1 MTAAALGAPA
11 PDPGAGEVVQTAHS
25 GDFLRLTRLWQHR
38 THFSLLFA
46 AFDNP
51 AYRDG
56 LIQRLNTVQPG
67 LRMELAATDTPQD
80 WLTRLQTATQVGEKR
95 VHTLLPARG
104 SEDTALWWQQ
114 ANVLRERLADA
125 FPATLLVWLSDADI
139 DTAAHQAPDLWNW
152 REAVFTFTH
161 AVPVNLPDLS
171 SERFFPFGGG
181 PDAKGVQQRLADIEH
196 YLQQADID
204 PLVAA
209 HLQLEAAQAYER
221 LGQWSESEA
230 AARAAAS
237 TFQLVGNALLSANAH
252 VQIVHILEKSGQFD
266 EAIRILE
273 KDVLPVYK
281 RLGDLR
287 SSVVAL
293 GKVADIFQARGQ
305 LEDALH
311 IRQHEELPFFER
323 QGDLREKA
331 ITLTKVAELMQELGQ
346 VDEALRILEKVALPS
361 IEQFGDVLGKAVI
374 MGKIADILQS
384 SGRLDEALRIR
395 QHEQLPVF
403 ERLGDIHAQAISW
416 GQIADIV
423 QARGQIDEAL
433 RIREQEELPVYER
446 LGDVSA
452 KAITMGQIADIL
464 QSRGQLDEALTIWQ
478 TDCLPVFERLGLN
491 REAAIAN
498 GRVMELQALVREKRS

>member
-80 WLTRLQTATQVGEKR
+80 WLVRLQAATQVGEKR
-95 VHTLLPARG
+95 VHALLPARG
-104 SEDTALWWQQ
+104 PEDTARWWQQ

-204 PLVAA
+204 PLAAA
-209 HLQLEAAQAYER
+209 HLQLEAAQAHER
-221 LGQWSESEA
+221 LGQWQESEA

-237 TFQLVGNALLSANAH
+237 AFQLAGNA
-252 VQIVHILEKSGQFD
+252 
-266 EAIRILE
+266 
-273 KDVLPVYK
+273 
-281 RLGDLR
+281 
-287 SSVVAL
+287 
-293 GKVADIFQARGQ
+293 Q
-305 LEDALH
+305 LA
-311 IRQHEELPFFER
+311 
-323 QGDLREKA
+323 
-331 ITLTKVAELMQELGQ
+331 
-346 VDEALRILEKVALPS
+346 
-361 IEQFGDVLGKAVI
+361 
-374 MGKIADILQS
+374 
-384 SGRLDEALRIR
+384 
-395 QHEQLPVF
+395 
-403 ERLGDIHAQAISW
+403 AQAQ
-416 GQIADIV
+416 GQIA
-423 QARGQIDEAL
+423 
-433 RIREQEELPVYER
+433 Y
-446 LGDVSA
+446 
-452 KAITMGQIADIL
+452 IL
-464 QSRGQLDEALTIWQ
+464 QLRGQLDEALTIWQ
-478 TDCLPVFERLGLN
+478 TECLPVFERLGLT
-491 REAAIAN
+491 RETAIAN
-498 GRVMELQALVREKRS
+498 ARVMELQALVREKRS